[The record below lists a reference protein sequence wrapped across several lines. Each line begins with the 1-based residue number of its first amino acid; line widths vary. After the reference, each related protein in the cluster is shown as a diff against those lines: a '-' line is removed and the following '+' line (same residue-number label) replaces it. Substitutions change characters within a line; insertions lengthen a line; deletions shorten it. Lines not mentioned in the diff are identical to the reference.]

1 MSIETK
7 CFCDMCG
14 AVRGA
19 TNHWF
24 MVDDLLVVGLPGAI
38 VVKRWESSKFASAQI
53 HLCGQKC
60 VHALLDRWLTTG
72 SNEIR
77 DWDVLD
83 ANRHEDVP
91 NS

>member
-1 MSIETK
+1 MSVETK
-7 CFCDMCG
+7 YFCDMCG
-14 AVRGA
+14 AVRGDA
-19 TNHWF
+19 NHWF
-24 MVDDLLVVGLPGAI
+24 VVNLTNVGYHLYLWGWAEAEGRLDDDDAN
-38 VVKRWESSKFASAQI
+38 

-72 SNEIR
+72 S
-77 DWDVLD
+77 LD

>member
-24 MVDDLLVVGLPGAI
+24 MVGSLPGAI
-38 VVKRWESSKFASAQI
+38 VIKRWESSTFASAQI